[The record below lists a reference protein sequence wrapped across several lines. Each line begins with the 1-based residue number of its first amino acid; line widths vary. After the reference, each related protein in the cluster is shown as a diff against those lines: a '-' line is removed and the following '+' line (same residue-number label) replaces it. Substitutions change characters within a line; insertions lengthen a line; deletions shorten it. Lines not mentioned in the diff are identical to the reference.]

1 MYKCLNNMID
11 CDFDVTLNNT
21 IHNYNTRNKSNVRKP
36 KAKHRWG
43 HWTCVS
49 RASDDWND
57 IDMAVRRIDNFNGFK
72 RILVNIL

>member
-1 MYKCLNNMID
+1 MID

-21 IHNYNTRNKSNVRKP
+21 IHSYNTRNKSNVRKP

-49 RASDDWND
+49 HASDNWND
-57 IDMAVRRIDNFNGFK
+57 IGMAVRRIDNFNSFK